1 MQSDVGAAGAAIA
14 FLERDASARR
24 SRSEWLREA
33 HFEVLE
39 LESAA
44 AFLSLEREHPPL
56 GVLAGAEG
64 LDVPPLELLG
74 ALAERQSPHAV
85 AFLGAAPPE
94 QALAALR
101 AGAVDW
107 REVQTPAELVEIG
120 LLANQ
125 QAALRGYWL
134 TAGEGE
140 AALTRLTPRE
150 HETLR
155 LVLEGHSSK
164 IIAQQM
170 GVTTKTV
177 EQHRS
182 NVMHKLEVAS
192 VAQLV
197 LRSLRTRT
205 YGIPYLARPRR
216 H

>member
-1 MQSDVGAAGAAIA
+1 MQADVGAAGAAIA
-14 FLERDASARR
+14 LLERDASTRR
-24 SRSEWLREA
+24 TRSEWLREA

-39 LESAA
+39 LETAA
-44 AFLSLEREHPPL
+44 AFLAVEREHGPL

-64 LDVPPLELLG
+64 LDLEPLELLR
-74 ALAERQSPHAV
+74 ALSERKSAHAV
-85 AFLGAAPPE
+85 AFLGATAPE
-94 QALAALR
+94 NALAAIR

-107 REVQTPAELVEIG
+107 RDVQTPAELVELG
-120 LLANQ
+120 LQATQ

-134 TAGEGE
+134 TAAEGE
-140 AALTRLTPRE
+140 TALTRLTPRE

-205 YGIPYLARPRR
+205 YGVPYLARPRR
-216 H
+216 P